1 MTISRTINAPRD
13 RVFEAWA
20 DPAQLH
26 KWWGAGEN
34 FTAPIAEV
42 DLRTGG
48 SYRLGTRIPGQDAP
62 YVVGGVY
69 REVSRPK
76 KLVYTWV
83 WEKAP
88 FDTSDWTPPETLVTV
103 EFLEKGTSTEIVL
116 THEQFADEHMRD
128 EHNQGWNGCLNSLAR
143 LLAATEVNALII
155 QEKGQ

>member
-1 MTISRTINAPRD
+1 MTQSRPQTKTSLTISRTINAPRD
-13 RVFEAWA
+13 RVFAAWT

-48 SYRLGTRIPGQDAP
+48 SYRLGMQAPGQEAP

-69 REVSRPK
+69 REVSPPE

-83 WEKAP
+83 WEKGP
-88 FDTSDWTPPETLVTV
+88 VDTSDWTPPV
-103 EFLEKGTSTEIVL
+103 EFVDKGGSTEIVL

-128 EHNQGWNGCLNSLAR
+128 EHNQGWNGCLDSLDR
-143 LLAATEVNALII
+143 MLAAA
-155 QEKGQ
+155 